1 MHHDWPISNHN
12 IFFGYEDSYNYY
24 DIDVSKILLFVK
36 SADECIVRY
45 KGVNK
50 KKIVPLQLKMNNF
63 CWGELHMFTN
73 NITLVPIQSD
83 DEELFRKCRE
93 IWDKI
98 TELTGINNPIDFV
111 ETTLYDDDEDEFIML
126 KIQALLEINIEMIL
140 YLFFIMSLMNSL
152 KHH

>member
-1 MHHDWPISNHN
+1 
-12 IFFGYEDSYNYY
+12 
-24 DIDVSKILLFVK
+24 
-36 SADECIVRY
+36 
-45 KGVNK
+45 
-50 KKIVPLQLKMNNF
+50 MNNF

-73 NITLVPIQSD
+73 NITLVPIHSD
-83 DEELFRKCRE
+83 DEELVRKCRE

-98 TELTGINNPIDFV
+98 TELIGINNPTDFV
-111 ETTLYDDDEDEFIML
+111 VTTFYDDDEDEFIML

>member
-1 MHHDWPISNHN
+1 
-12 IFFGYEDSYNYY
+12 
-24 DIDVSKILLFVK
+24 
-36 SADECIVRY
+36 
-45 KGVNK
+45 
-50 KKIVPLQLKMNNF
+50 MNNF

-73 NITLVPIQSD
+73 NITLVPIHSD
-83 DEELFRKCRE
+83 DEELVRKCRE

-98 TELTGINNPIDFV
+98 TELIGINNPTDV
-111 ETTLYDDDEDEFIML
+111 VVTTLYDDDEDEFIML

>member
-1 MHHDWPISNHN
+1 
-12 IFFGYEDSYNYY
+12 
-24 DIDVSKILLFVK
+24 
-36 SADECIVRY
+36 
-45 KGVNK
+45 
-50 KKIVPLQLKMNNF
+50 MNNF

-140 YLFFIMSLMNSL
+140 YLFFIMSLVNSL

>member
-1 MHHDWPISNHN
+1 
-12 IFFGYEDSYNYY
+12 
-24 DIDVSKILLFVK
+24 
-36 SADECIVRY
+36 
-45 KGVNK
+45 
-50 KKIVPLQLKMNNF
+50 MNNF

-73 NITLVPIQSD
+73 NITLVPIHSD
-83 DEELFRKCRE
+83 DEELVRKCRE

-98 TELTGINNPIDFV
+98 TELIGINNPTDFV
-111 ETTLYDDDEDEFIML
+111 VTTLHDDDEDEFILL